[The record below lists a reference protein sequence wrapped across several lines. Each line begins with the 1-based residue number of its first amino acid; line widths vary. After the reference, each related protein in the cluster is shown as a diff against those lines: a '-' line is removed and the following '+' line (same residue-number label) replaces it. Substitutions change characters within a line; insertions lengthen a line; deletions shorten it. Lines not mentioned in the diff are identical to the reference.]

1 MLGEGGAGGEGL
13 TCVGMSRGQLLI
25 LPNLEVVLRPP
36 TLASTSE
43 EMYIDARGT

>member
-1 MLGEGGAGGEGL
+1 MLGEGGAGGKGL

-25 LPNLEVVLRPP
+25 LPNLDKVLSPP
-36 TLASTSE
+36 TCYSTSE